1 MGENP
6 SVLYRQQDLLHR
18 ILRDKQHSSAS
29 SVDSADFGDSVGLPD
44 IFYVDSG
51 AGSDVND
58 GRDPAFPMATIDA
71 AINRCTASQGDV
83 ILVQPGHAETLTTQ
97 ISLDVIGVSIIGVG
111 EGTLKPQITIN
122 GVIDGID
129 IGAANCRVENIGFA
143 ASTAGAT
150 AQINVDAANATI
162 EGCHFDIGA
171 SDLLGTITVT
181 ASGEICTITKNTV
194 IVTADGCDE
203 WVKVEG
209 VVDLL
214 VITENLVSSTSTFGF
229 DEAVVQADAVAAT
242 NMVVKDNVFLGA
254 DAAAAIDAVNG
265 TALAGLAL
273 GPNVYRGGIVEGIAN
288 PFIPGF
294 GYRITKAE
302 TRFSGAGEND
312 IFTVNGQCLITAFY
326 GEVTTQ
332 IAANSDLIVNMKAT
346 AGAVFNTLTVLD
358 GDVVQTF
365 YSFPAPGSALLASGT
380 NQAFLNSHPWV
391 VNTDTIESTWTEAG
405 TTGAILWT
413 LYYIPLETGATVD
426 AA

>member
-29 SVDSADFGDSVGLPD
+29 TIDSADFGDSVGLPD
-44 IFYVDSG
+44 VFYVDSG
-51 AGSDVND
+51 AGSDTND
-58 GRDPAFPMATIDA
+58 GRDPAFPLATIDA
-71 AINRCTASQGDV
+71 AINKCTASQGDV
-83 ILVQPGHAETLTTQ
+83 ILVQPGHAETLTAQ

-111 EGTLKPQITIN
+111 EGTLKPQLTIN
-122 GVIDGID
+122 AVIDGID

-150 AQINVDAANATI
+150 SQINVDAANATI
-162 EGCHFDIGA
+162 EKVHFDIGA
-171 SDLLGTITVT
+171 SDVLGTITVT
-181 ASGEICTITKNTV
+181 ASGEICTVDDCSV
-194 IVTADGCDE
+194 IVTANGCDE
-203 WVKVEG
+203 WIKVEG

-214 VITENLVSSTSTFGF
+214 VVKNNIVSSTSTFGF
-229 DEAVVQADAVAAT
+229 DEAVIQCDAIAAT
-242 NMVVKDNVFLGA
+242 NMVVKDNTFLGG
-254 DAAAAIDAVNG
+254 DAATAIDAVNG
-265 TALAGLAL
+265 TALVGLAL

-288 PFIPGF
+288 PFVEGL
-294 GYRITKAE
+294 GYRVTKAE

-312 IFTVNGQCLITAFY
+312 IFTINGQCLITAFY

-332 IAANSDLIVNMKAT
+332 IATNSDLIVNIKGSSGT
-346 AGAVFNTLTVLD
+346 VFNTLTVLD

-365 YSFPAPGSALLASGT
+365 YAFPAPGSAMHVFGV
-380 NQAFLNSHPWV
+380 NMVPIQEHPWV
-391 VNTDTIESTWTEAG
+391 VNTDTIESTWTESG

-413 LYYIPLETGATVD
+413 IYYIPLETGATID